1 MQYRGQSLDIQR
13 GERIVTPM
21 LPVMATSGFPI
32 DQLDE
37 ALAKGPQLKTSERLA
52 MAEDVRAVRAN
63 LKAKA
68 DSWA

>member
-1 MQYRGQSLDIQR
+1 
-13 GERIVTPM
+13 M

-52 MAEDVRAVRAN
+52 MAEDIRAVRAN

-68 DSWA
+68 DPWAWWLSPMCRNWPSDPALN

>member
-1 MQYRGQSLDIQR
+1 
-13 GERIVTPM
+13 
-21 LPVMATSGFPI
+21 MASSGFPI

-52 MAEDVRAVRAN
+52 MAEDVRAVRAS

-68 DSWA
+68 DPWA

>member
-1 MQYRGQSLDIQR
+1 
-13 GERIVTPM
+13 M

-37 ALAKGPQLKTSERLA
+37 ALAKGPQLKTFERLV

-68 DSWA
+68 ESWA

>member
-1 MQYRGQSLDIQR
+1 
-13 GERIVTPM
+13 M

-52 MAEDVRAVRAN
+52 VAEDVRAVRAY

-68 DSWA
+68 DPWAWWLSPMCRNWPSDPALN

>member
-1 MQYRGQSLDIQR
+1 
-13 GERIVTPM
+13 M
-21 LPVMATSGFPI
+21 LPAMATSGFLI

-68 DSWA
+68 DPWAKWLSPICGNWPSDPALN